1 MNSLIVIG
9 DGGHAKVVIDILFS
23 QNQYKIV
30 GCTSSNL
37 DTKNVMGVAVIGDDS
52 VLPEL
57 YKQGVHHAFVAIGD
71 NKKRKHLTDEVSGYG
86 YHIVNVISP
95 KSHISSSIKLGK
107 GIVIMPGAI
116 INADTIVG
124 DNVIVNTGA
133 TIDHDCLIEANV
145 HVAPGCHLAGNVT
158 VGDGAFLGVGCQ
170 VIPKIKIGEWSVVGA
185 GAVVIKNI
193 PPGVTAFGIPARER
207 QLNQS

>member
-23 QNQYKIV
+23 QNKYKIV
-30 GCTSSNL
+30 GCTSANPNI
-37 DTKNVMGVAVIGDDS
+37 KNVMGVAVVGDDS
-52 VLPEL
+52 ILPEL

-71 NKKRKHLTDEVSGYG
+71 NKKRKYLTDEVISYG
-86 YHIVNVISP
+86 YQIVNAISP

-107 GIVIMPGAI
+107 GIAIMPGGV
-116 INADTIVG
+116 INADTIIG

-145 HVAPGCHLAGNVT
+145 HVGPGCHLAGNVT
-158 VGDGAFLGVGCQ
+158 VGNGSFLGVGCQ
-170 VIPKIKIGEWSVVGA
+170 VIPKVKIGEWSVVGA
-185 GAVVIKNI
+185 GSVVVNNI
-193 PPGVTAFGIPARER
+193 PPRVTAFGVPAREK
-207 QLNQS
+207 QPN